1 MTRPTLLTTS
11 AFSCCLLLM
20 TAIAV
25 AGPYPSYSDPAGY
38 VLPSQIRAWATGV
51 EDYSPAPGVTPANA
65 NPSNSLGPVGGGLVS
80 LGDLDATQI
89 ADGVAPGSITL
100 SFNIPIVNGP
110 GADFAVFENAG
121 TFFDNPYIFAELA
134 YVEVSTD
141 GQSFVRFPSTS
152 LNIEPDDNGVLDP
165 NELTVP
171 FGRDF
176 AGIDTTNVHNLAGAH
191 PEEVGTPF
199 DLSDLAGLPEVQQAL
214 VDLNNIRYVRLVDIP
229 GNGAFLDSHGN
240 PILDTWLTT
249 GSGGLD
255 LDAVGVINTVPE
267 PATLG
272 AALAALLAAWAGA
285 RRWA

>member
-11 AFSCCLLLM
+11 AFTCCLLL
-20 TAIAV
+20 TTGSVV

-51 EDYSPAPGVTPANA
+51 EDYSPAPGVAAASADPTRG
-65 NPSNSLGPVGGGLVS
+65 LGPADGGIVS

-89 ADGVAPGSITL
+89 AANVEPGSITL
-100 SFNIPIVNGP
+100 TFQTPIVDGP
-110 GADFAVFENAG
+110 GPDFAVFENAG
-121 TFFDNPYIFAELA
+121 TFFTDPYIFAELA
-134 YVEVSTD
+134 FVEVSSD
-141 GQSFVRFPSTS
+141 GRVFARFPATS

-176 AGIDTTNVHNLAGAH
+176 AGIDTTNVDNLAGIH
-191 PEEVGTPF
+191 PQGFGTPF
-199 DLSDLAGLPEVQQAL
+199 DLAELVDVPVVQRFL

-229 GNGAFLDSHGN
+229 GNGAFEDWFGN

-249 GSGGLD
+249 GSGGFD
-255 LDAVGVINTVPE
+255 LDAVGIIHTVPE
-267 PATLG
+267 PATLLAG
-272 AALAALLAAWAGA
+272 AALLAYAVI
-285 RRWA
+285 RRLA